1 MDVLSLPTSYEKK
14 LDGESRGVI
23 KERWRQYSVL
33 LVDCISLPYQNLMEV
48 SNIIAKQRNCVLIRR
63 EKIPMIPSWSQRDR
77 TLVKVIVADIT
88 DIPPKS

>member
-1 MDVLSLPTSYEKK
+1 MNVLSLPTSYEKK
-14 LDGESRGVI
+14 LGGEIGGAI

-48 SNIIAKQRNCVLIRR
+48 NNIIAKQRNRVLIYR
-63 EKIPMIPSWSQRDR
+63 EKIPMIPSRSQRDR
-77 TLVKVIVADIT
+77 TLVKVMVADIT